1 MTLIPEID
9 DLNAAREKLAG
20 AVHRTPI
27 VSSRSLSER
36 VGQPVFLKCENL
48 QKTGS
53 FKVRGALNRILNLG
67 IEARERGV
75 VTISAGNHAQAVAW
89 AATRTGI
96 SSTVVMNAKASPTKA
111 RATEGYGGEVILQ
124 GTVFEA
130 FDLAL
135 EVAETRGLTFL
146 HAFDDPLIVAG
157 QGTLGFEIIEDV
169 PNASTVVVP
178 IGGGGLI
185 SGVALAIANLSPD
198 TRVFGVE
205 PDGACA
211 MIQSLKKGEAVTL
224 DHVDTVAD
232 GLGAPMAGDLNYEIV
247 KRHVEDV
254 VLVSDTEIR
263 HAMALILARAKL
275 LVEPAGAAAVAAL
288 LAGKIPLSKGPV
300 VAVLSGGNVDMDRLP
315 DLLAGTA
322 GPV

>member
-1 MTLIPEID
+1 MSSIPEID
-9 DLNAAREKLAG
+9 DLHAAREKISG
-20 AVHRTPI
+20 AVHRTPT

-36 VGQPVFLKCENL
+36 VGRPVFLKCENL

-53 FKVRGALNRILNLG
+53 FKVRGALNRILNLS

-111 RATEGYGGEVILQ
+111 LATEGYGGEVILQ

-157 QGTLGFEIIEDV
+157 AGTLGLEILEDV
-169 PNASTVVVP
+169 PDAATVVVP

-185 SGVALAIANLSPD
+185 SGVALAVAGLSPT

-205 PDGACA
+205 PEGACA
-211 MIQSLKKGEAVTL
+211 MRQSLDKGEAVTL
-224 DHVDTVAD
+224 DGVNTVAD
-232 GLGAPMAGDLNYEIV
+232 GLGAPMAGELNYEIV
-247 KRHVEDV
+247 RRHVEDV
-254 VLVSDTEIR
+254 ILVSDTEIR
-263 HAMALILARAKL
+263 QAMAFILARAKL
-275 LVEPAGAAAVAAL
+275 LTEPAGAAVVAAL
-288 LAGKIPLSKGPV
+288 LNGKIPLSDGPV

-322 GPV
+322 PSG

>member
-1 MTLIPEID
+1 MTSIPHLD
-9 DLNAAREKLAG
+9 DLRAARERISA
-20 AVHRTPI
+20 AVHRTPT
-27 VSSRSLSER
+27 VSSRSLTEQ
-36 VGQPVFLKCENL
+36 VGRPVLLKCENL

-53 FKVRGALNRILNLG
+53 FKVRGALNRILDLDD
-67 IEARERGV
+67 EARQRGV

-130 FDLAL
+130 FELAL

-157 QGTLGFEIIEDV
+157 AGTLGLEVLEDV
-169 PNASTVVVP
+169 PDAATVVVP

-185 SGVALAIANLSPD
+185 SGVALAVAGVGPT

-205 PDGACA
+205 PEGAGA
-211 MIQSLKKGEAVTL
+211 MRQSLNEGKAVTL
-224 DHVDTVAD
+224 DRVDTVAD
-232 GLGAPMAGDLNYEIV
+232 GLGAPMAGELNYEIV
-247 KRHVEDV
+247 KRYVEDV
-254 VLVSDTEIR
+254 ILVSDTEILD
-263 HAMALILARAKL
+263 AMAFILARAKL
-275 LVEPAGAAAVAAL
+275 LTEPAGAAAVAAL
-288 LAGKIPLSKGPV
+288 LAGRIPLSDGPV
-300 VAVLSGGNVDMDRLP
+300 VAVLSGGNLDMDRLP
-315 DLLAGTA
+315 DLLAGTT
-322 GPV
+322 PPR

>member
-9 DLNAAREKLAG
+9 DLTAAREKLSG

-53 FKVRGALNRILNLG
+53 FKVRGALNRILNLS

-89 AATRTGI
+89 AATRMGI

-211 MIQSLKKGEAVTL
+211 MIQSLQKGEAVTL

>member
-247 KRHVEDV
+247 KHHVEDV

>member
-1 MTLIPEID
+1 MTSLPDIG
-9 DLNAAREKLAG
+9 DLNKARERISD
-20 AVHRTPI
+20 AVHRTPT
-27 VSSRSLSER
+27 VSSRTLSELI
-36 VGQPVFLKCENL
+36 GHPVHLKCENL

-53 FKVRGALNRILNLG
+53 FKVRGALNRILDLDD
-67 IEARERGV
+67 EARARGV

-124 GTVFEA
+124 GTIFEA

-185 SGVALAIANLSPD
+185 SGVALAIASLSPD

-232 GLGAPMAGDLNYEIV
+232 GLGAPMAGNLNYEIV

-288 LAGKIPLSKGPV
+288 LAGKIPVSKGPV

-322 GPV
+322 RPV

>member
-1 MTLIPEID
+1 MTSLPDIE
-9 DLNAAREKLAG
+9 DLHKARERIAG
-20 AVHRTPI
+20 AVHRTPT
-27 VSSRSLSER
+27 VSSRTLSELI
-36 VGQPVFLKCENL
+36 GHPVHLKCENL

-53 FKVRGALNRILNLG
+53 FKVRGALNKILDLDD
-67 IEARERGV
+67 EARARGV

-157 QGTLGFEIIEDV
+157 QGTLGLEVLEDV
-169 PNASTVVVP
+169 PEAETVVVP

-185 SGVALAIANLSPD
+185 SGVALAVANLSPG

-205 PDGACA
+205 PHGACA
-211 MIQSLKKGEAVTL
+211 MRQSLDTGMAVTL

-232 GLGAPMAGDLNYEIV
+232 GLGAPMAGSLNYEIV
-247 KRHVEDV
+247 RQYVEDV

-263 HAMALILARAKL
+263 QAMALILGRAKL
-275 LVEPAGAAAVAAL
+275 LTEPAGAAAVAAL
-288 LAGKIPLSKGPV
+288 LAGRIPLGDGPV
-300 VAVLSGGNVDMDRLP
+300 VAVLSGGNVDMDRIP
-315 DLLAGTA
+315 ELLAGTTPA
-322 GPV
+322 A